1 MTTPDDGLAP
11 LDATD
16 FALLAEIRDTVEL
29 LDPMPADLVQRVQFA
44 LELEALD
51 IEVSRLVG
59 ADRDA
64 DVVGARG
71 DELSRTITFDSDSL
85 TIMIRISSAA
95 ADTVRM
101 DGWLAPPAA
110 HEVEVRT
117 LGGSLRLC
125 ADEEGRFVIE
135 AIPRGVT
142 QIVVRTSANQPDA
155 DGRTVVTPSIV
166 V

>member
-1 MTTPDDGLAP
+1 MSTPDDGLAP

-16 FALLAEIRDTVEL
+16 LALLAEIRDTAEL
-29 LDPMPADLVQRVQFA
+29 LDPVPADLVQRVQFA

-51 IEVSRLVG
+51 IEVGRLVG
-59 ADRDA
+59 AERDTEL
-64 DVVGARG
+64 VGARG

-95 ADTVRM
+95 GGTVRM
-101 DGWLAPPAA
+101 DGWLAPAAA
-110 HEVEVRT
+110 HEIEVRT
-117 LGGSLRLC
+117 LGGSLRSC
-125 ADEEGRFVIE
+125 ADEEGRFVVE
-135 AIPRGVT
+135 AIPRGIT
-142 QIVVRTSANQPDA
+142 QVVVRTSANQPDA